1 MVLWKIT
8 ISFQHIKV
16 SLPNLSNYKMASQQ
30 LTILQTRP
38 LITDLGINPP
48 PSYLKQASLDHQRTY
63 CTLKEAFSIT
73 VQALPFYQLLIAL
86 RNARHVT
93 VLGHVFMCTLLRYIL
108 SPIVST
114 FSYTKMSHS
123 ELKNRRKEHQ
133 ISSPQRTRSLNVSAL
148 VMLMSGCH
156 VTCFKTR
163 RKRKKESLGGL
174 TEITT
179 SLVYFPEY

>member
-1 MVLWKIT
+1 MNCKFI
-8 ISFQHIKV
+8 
-16 SLPNLSNYKMASQQ
+16 AG
-30 LTILQTRP
+30 R
-38 LITDLGINPP
+38 TDLGMNPP

-73 VQALPFYQLLIAL
+73 VQVHPFYQLLIAL

-93 VLGHVFMCTLLRYIL
+93 VLGHVFTCSLLRYIL

-114 FSYTKMSHS
+114 FLYTKMSHS
-123 ELKNRRKEHQ
+123 KLKNRQKEHQ

-156 VTCFKTR
+156 VTCFKPEGR
-163 RKRKKESLGGL
+163 EKRKPWG
-174 TEITT
+174 
-179 SLVYFPEY
+179 PD